1 MRCRP
6 RGAGAGVGWRERA
19 GGSGLGCALASPSV
33 WSAPLLEGRA
43 SHALRL
49 PAPAHLPPSP
59 QTCQVSFSGPLWPHF
74 TWPGC
79 SFFPGGGHRVAV
91 WVAPPVPRRSAWEE
105 RRLWCCGWWLWSEGA
120 GAAGGTGPRG
130 PAPPRCPSPFAPWS
144 PACLLRRSSAGQNT
158 AVLPRPVSFIERAVL
173 SASGLRGPG
182 FTRHVWTQLGAGVRW
197 ASPCASRLARRA
209 Q

>member
-1 MRCRP
+1 MRGCDER
-6 RGAGAGVGWRERA
+6 RALWRKLGV
-19 GGSGLGCALASPSV
+19 V
-33 WSAPLLEGRA
+33 A
-43 SHALRL
+43 SHWLRCCQVGRKSAFLL
-49 PAPAHLPPSP
+49 PGCVVVTLPLWG
-59 QTCQVSFSGPLWPHF
+59 QVSFSGPLWPHF